1 MKTKGVHKN
10 LVEARRAL
18 DFNQEQMSGV
28 YWGSKEAYEQWVKTR
43 DLFAKDPILRN
54 DPSYYDLERPELM
67 EEGFRKLNRILK
79 TKYIDVDYKSS
90 APLGLLLNGGLST
103 SLHSLMFEL
112 TVRYLGDD
120 DQVREW
126 LPKIMK
132 C

>member
-1 MKTKGVHKN
+1 
-10 LVEARRAL
+10 
-18 DFNQEQMSGV
+18 
-28 YWGSKEAYEQWVKTR
+28 
-43 DLFAKDPILRN
+43 
-54 DPSYYDLERPELM
+54 M